1 MSYVVISV
9 ISILVSCVLL
19 PENIQLLFF
28 ERNSPNN
35 PPRITMLPTK
45 KIGTSQLMSSN
56 IPKVK
61 LLAMAPI
68 LPKQVII
75 QIATAPTCVGN
86 MSTTILL
93 MTKFAVPIINENMQ
107 LTMRICREDWT
118 KYIAKPKI
126 PANNIVVTG
135 IVRRPTRFAK
145 KPDMMLPNKQNALIV
160 NELIKTI

>member
-1 MSYVVISV
+1 
-9 ISILVSCVLL
+9 
-19 PENIQLLFF
+19 
-28 ERNSPNN
+28 
-35 PPRITMLPTK
+35 MLPTK

-126 PANNIVVTG
+126 PANNIVVT
-135 IVRRPTRFAK
+135 IKRNIET
-145 KPDMMLPNKQNALIV
+145 LIYR
-160 NELIKTI
+160 NIKNYFIFIESV